1 MPCSKKSAASIL
13 FALFLAFFA
22 WNYFRNFNFSRGAR
36 MTGGDPEIGRTKLGQ
51 HSCVSCHIIPGVP
64 NANGT
69 LAPSLASWSKHRKLL
84 DSYPNTPANLE
95 SWLQN
100 PSRFKPGTTMPDLN
114 VSPQDSRDMAAY
126 LYSIN

>member
-1 MPCSKKSAASIL
+1 MSYKKAAFIL
-13 FALFLAFFA
+13 LALFLAFFA

-36 MTGGDPEIGRTKLGQ
+36 MTGGNPELGRQKLAQ
-51 HSCVSCHIIPGVP
+51 HSCVSCHMIPGVP

-69 LAPSLASWSKHRKLL
+69 LAPSLASWSKHPKLL

-95 SWLQN
+95 SWLQH
-100 PSRFKPGTTMPDLN
+100 PSHFKPGTTMPDMD
-114 VSPQDSRDMAAY
+114 VSPRDSRDMAAY